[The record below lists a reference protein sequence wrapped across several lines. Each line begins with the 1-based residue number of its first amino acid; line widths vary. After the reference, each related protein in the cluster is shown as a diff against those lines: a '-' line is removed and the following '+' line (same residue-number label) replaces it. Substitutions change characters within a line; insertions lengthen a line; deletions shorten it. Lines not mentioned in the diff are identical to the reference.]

1 MTIHDT
7 VACEQQIKK
16 KLVYRTNNVIPDT
29 TLKSILSF
37 QTNKHENSIQQTL
50 V

>member
-7 VACEQQIKK
+7 VACEQQIK

>member
-7 VACEQQIKK
+7 VACEQQIK

-29 TLKSILSF
+29 TLK
-37 QTNKHENSIQQTL
+37 NKHENSIQQTL